1 MDFNSTRII
10 TDSHSVQNSNRNGTF
25 QFHSSTNL
33 NVSRNT
39 TFQGI
44 SHGTYS
50 LMVTVLV
57 TNAIGVP
64 ANLLMLAAIVTYQP
78 LRRSKGVA
86 LLIQC
91 VVIDILLSAIV
102 GPISSIILLL
112 GPRHALPPMFCRL
125 GYSLINYTIHPASL
139 YAMAFTA
146 VQRLCATLFPLA
158 YRRLFTKKSIAA
170 MILLPWLIAFTLS
183 AFPAAAYQVQIVRSP
198 PREVVSLVPVVSNGK
213 TMLAYITMSIY
224 LPTCVTCVAY
234 VTLLLRSWLL
244 LSLEKQNDGNN
255 KGKLHSLQ
263 HRLGI
268 TRGLFLSFLWHCL
281 AIYPFALMVTFFPE
295 ILSTSSLTGTLF
307 RWMTLSF
314 ATMNPVSIKPT
325 TYTQIYPFLGKC

>member
-1 MDFNSTRII
+1 MDLNSTLTI
-10 TDSHSVQNSNRNGTF
+10 TDGHPVQNPNRNGTF
-25 QFHSSTNL
+25 LFHSSTNL
-33 NVSRNT
+33 NVSSNT
-39 TFQGI
+39 TFQGV
-44 SHGTYS
+44 SQSTYS

-139 YAMAFTA
+139 YAMALTA
-146 VQRLCATLFPLA
+146 VQRLCATLFPLT
-158 YRRLFTKKSIAA
+158 YRRLFTRKSIAA
-170 MILLPWLIAFTLS
+170 MILLPRLIAFTLS
-183 AFPAAAYQVQIVRSP
+183 AFPAAAYQVQMVRSP
-198 PREVVSLVPVVSNGK
+198 ATGGCFLVPVVSNGK
-213 TMLAYITMSIY
+213 TMLVYITMSIY
-224 LPTCVTCVAY
+224 LPTSVTCDAY
-234 VTLLLRSWLL
+234 VILLLRSWLL
-244 LSLEKQNDGNN
+244 LRREKQNAGNN

-295 ILSTSSLTGTLF
+295 ILSTSSLIGALF

-314 ATMNPVSIKPT
+314 ATMNPVSTKPI
-325 TYTQIYPFLGKC
+325 TQIHHFRGEFH